1 MKLSFNTIS
10 RQLFLALGVLVTG
23 ILVIYIVSLSF
34 ISKLSA
40 VHHTET
46 GVNRYRI
53 IVLQLIR
60 NDQDY
65 CRFETINDKYFE
77 THRSTFLT
85 AHDSLIALASNQLND
100 LSHDFTA
107 AGMTIPLELSEV
119 RTTTKAYCSIF
130 DSLQS
135 NVEKR
140 GFRDFGLEG
149 KMRFYAHALEDEQVI
164 ELSDLLMLRRH
175 EKDFLLRR
183 DDKYIRSF
191 NALSSKLMQRKYPR
205 STIARLKTYVELFN
219 ELTYMQKKIG
229 NSNKDGFMQA
239 MSLKTEELL
248 KALANL
254 EEKSRAEAEDTI
266 LHAGF
271 LFSCIAVTTTIVCL
285 VLIYVT
291 SVRITRPIKK
301 LSGYMIKMMESEG
314 LNERDIEPHE
324 INEIKNLSQ
333 SFIRLLKMVR
343 KQLSEIRGQ
352 SDLLTSQNLELKKV
366 NDELDKFIYSAAHD
380 LKSPLTS
387 LDGLIRLAERDI
399 DNPKYAEY
407 FGRMHDAIQRLYDFI
422 RNITDYA
429 RNKRQSLEVEEIQ
442 IASMINGIVDA
453 LRYLPHGEKLNI
465 DIVSNADVIFCDR
478 TRLDI
483 VLKNVISNAFHYL
496 DVKKHYSYL
505 KIRIE
510 KRAEFIHIVI
520 TDNGV
525 GIRRESLPMIFDM
538 FYRAVESSKGTGIGL
553 YLVKEAM
560 KSMGGRITVKSILG
574 QWTSFEIMLPEIL
587 PAVAEPRDTIVVE
600 ELV

>member
-10 RQLFLALGVLVTG
+10 RQLFLAFGVLVTG

-34 ISKLSA
+34 ITRLTA
-40 VHHTET
+40 VHNTET
-46 GVNRYRI
+46 GVNRYCI
-53 IVLQLIR
+53 IILQLIR

-77 THRSTFLT
+77 THRSAFLT
-85 AHDSLIALASNQLND
+85 AHDSLVDLASSHLED
-100 LSHDFTA
+100 LSHDFTT
-107 AGMTIPLELSEV
+107 AGMDIPIELNEI
-119 RTTTKAYCSIF
+119 RATTRAYGSIF
-130 DSLQS
+130 DSLRS
-135 NVEKR
+135 NIEKR

-149 KMRFYAHALEDEQVI
+149 RMRFFAHALEDEQVI
-164 ELSDLLMLRRH
+164 ALADLLMLRRH

-191 NALSSKLMQRKYPR
+191 NALSSKLMQRKYPS
-205 STIARLKTYVELFN
+205 STTARLSTYTQLFN

-229 NSNKDGFMQA
+229 NSNRDGFMQA
-239 MSLKTEELL
+239 MSLKTEELQRSL
-248 KALANL
+248 RNLGEKA
-254 EEKSRAEAEDTI
+254 RAEAEDTI
-266 LHAGF
+266 FNAGF

-291 SVRITRPIKK
+291 SIRITRPIKK

-314 LNERDIEPHE
+314 LNEGDLESQE

-333 SFIRLLKMVR
+333 SFIRLLKRVR
-343 KQLSEIRGQ
+343 KQLSEIQGQ

-366 NDELDKFIYSAAHD
+366 NEELDRFIYSAAHD

-399 DNPKYAEY
+399 DNPKYGEY
-407 FGRMHDAIQRLYDFI
+407 FVRMHDSIQRLYDFI

-429 RNKRQSLEVEEIQ
+429 RNKRQLLEVEEIQ
-442 IASMINGIVDA
+442 IVPMINGIVDA
-453 LRYLPHGEKLNI
+453 LRFLPHGEKLNV
-465 DIVSNADVIFCDR
+465 DIVSNIDVILCDR

-496 DVKKHYSYL
+496 DPRKHYSYL

-510 KRAEFIHIVI
+510 KRGEFIQIVI

-587 PAVAEPRDTIVVE
+587 PVVTEPVDTIVVE